1 MFKGKRLTVG
11 ITGGIAAYKAAD
23 IVSWFVQEGARVQV
37 VMTKA
42 ACQIITPLT
51 LKTLSGNPVITEL
64 MDESA
69 AFTIPHL
76 DAAACDAFIILP
88 ATANILAKAVCGLAD
103 DVLSA
108 ALLACTAPVIFAPA
122 MNAAM
127 YAHTATQHN
136 IQLLKERGC
145 LFIEPAEGRL
155 ACGVIGKGRLPD
167 AKALQSELTRLLDDT
182 AALLQ
187 NKKVLVSAGP
197 THEYIDPVRYIGNRS
212 SGKMGYAIAAAA
224 EAAGARVTLISGP
237 TALSAP
243 PGISIERVISADEMY
258 EAIWRNYPDCDI
270 VIMTAAVADY
280 KPRQQAA
287 QKIKKGCEQLYLS
300 ANRDILASL
309 GRAKEGKILVGFAA
323 ETENLTAYATEKL
336 RQKNLDLIVA
346 NHVLTAGA
354 GFDADTNIVSV
365 IRPYKDSFEVEEW
378 PILEKKELA
387 RRLIE
392 KIALLV

>member
-197 THEYIDPVRYIGNRS
+197 THEYIDPVRYIG
-212 SGKMGYAIAAAA
+212 
-224 EAAGARVTLISGP
+224 
-237 TALSAP
+237 
-243 PGISIERVISADEMY
+243 
-258 EAIWRNYPDCDI
+258 
-270 VIMTAAVADY
+270 
-280 KPRQQAA
+280 
-287 QKIKKGCEQLYLS
+287 
-300 ANRDILASL
+300 
-309 GRAKEGKILVGFAA
+309 
-323 ETENLTAYATEKL
+323 
-336 RQKNLDLIVA
+336 
-346 NHVLTAGA
+346 
-354 GFDADTNIVSV
+354 
-365 IRPYKDSFEVEEW
+365 
-378 PILEKKELA
+378 
-387 RRLIE
+387 
-392 KIALLV
+392 